1 MKCLSLIEPRYALQ
15 AINYVQYKIACLTL
29 FSILQHI
36 FKKFFSGKSES
47 DSCTLYS
54 DCTLKDNKSDPH
66 TAYPADQDILLI
78 NLKSRVIAA
87 AISAL
92 WFTDKPR
99 QPTKFP
105 LPVDIAKQSRVQRLE
120 YLNKAASLI
129 VDKVVFN
136 YDSVRR
142 LLDDILTNQE
152 SQDETD
158 KQERTVGSRFP
169 CGFPGCQAS
178 FKYDVRRGRHVSSLM
193 TDVVNPVSWL

>member
-1 MKCLSLIEPRYALQ
+1 MF
-15 AINYVQYKIACLTL
+15 
-29 FSILQHI
+29 FSTLQHI

-78 NLKSRVIAA
+78 NLKSRVITA
-87 AISAL
+87 AISVL
-92 WFTDKPR
+92 GFTDKPR

-105 LPVDIAKQSRVQRLE
+105 LPVDIAKESRVQRLE

-169 CGFPGCQAS
+169 CGFPRCQAS
-178 FKYDVRRGRHVSSLM
+178 FKYDVRRGRNVSSLM
-193 TDVVNPVSWL
+193 THVVNPVSWL

>member
-1 MKCLSLIEPRYALQ
+1 MKCLSMIEPRYALQ
-15 AINYVQYKIACLTL
+15 AINYVQYKIACLTF

-54 DCTLKDNKSDPH
+54 DRTLKDNKSDPH
-66 TAYPADQDILLI
+66 TAYPADQEILLI

-87 AISAL
+87 AISVL
-92 WFTDKPR
+92 GFTDKPR

-142 LLDDILTNQE
+142 LLDDILANQE

-178 FKYDVRRGRHVSSLM
+178 FKYDVRRGRNVSSLM
-193 TDVVNPVSWL
+193 THAVNPVSWL